1 MKNLKI
7 RTKLLATFMLVII
20 LFIGTVAIAIY
31 GLQANANK
39 YSEFYNVEYK
49 VTNNIMSMRRGLQII
64 VKDLAFITI
73 ESDESKK
80 ESYQDELQTELT
92 ALEENAYWLF
102 ENFTGDSQLLDSFSD
117 SIQKAMELQENV
129 ITTSE
134 TDNLEAQR
142 ILLEEYQPLVQE
154 AVNTLIQISAVEEK
168 TAEDNFLSTVDMQE
182 LLVAAQI
189 GMAVVALIIT
199 ILLSTYL
206 TRSITKPLRQL
217 ETAADKI
224 VNGNFDISVT
234 YESKDE
240 LGSLTK
246 SFKNMTFI
254 LETVIS
260 DASRL
265 LSEMADGNFDVR
277 TNAEERYVGSLQS
290 LLLSIRKLNK
300 DLSIT
305 LGQINQSADQVAS
318 GSGQVSNGA
327 QALAQGATEQAA
339 SVEELAST
347 ITNISYQ
354 VKSTADNAMEARS
367 KSNTAGGEAEI
378 CNNQMHDM
386 MDAME
391 EIARSSNEIS
401 KIIKTIEDIAFQTN
415 ILALNAAV
423 EAARAGEAGKGFAVV
438 AEEVRSLASKSS
450 VASKNTAELI
460 ESSVN
465 AVTRGT
471 KLANSTA
478 ESLVQVVNHV
488 RSASTKVDEIAN
500 AAEEQAGAIEQVTL
514 GVDQISSVV
523 QTNSA
528 TAEESAAASEELFS
542 QSSLLKSLVGRF
554 RLKGRS
560 SSMASQ
566 PAVSEPAAV
575 ESYDSNVYD
584 GGSFDSGSYDMS
596 YDDSDSFGGAADTSY
611 SAPSSSNKSYSNEV
625 IYDGA
630 KY

>member
-7 RTKLLATFMLVII
+7 RTKLLVTFMLVII
-20 LFIGTVAIAIY
+20 LFIGTVALAIT
-31 GLQANANK
+31 GLQTNASK

-64 VKDLAFITI
+64 VKNLSFITI
-73 ESDESKK
+73 DNKQT
-80 ESYQDELQTELT
+80 YQDELQKEL
-92 ALEENAYWLF
+92 ASLEENATWLH
-102 ENFTGDSQLLDSFSD
+102 ENFTGNTELLQSFET
-117 SIQKAMELQENV
+117 SIVEAISLQQE
-129 ITTSE
+129 IIKLAE
-134 TDNLEAQR
+134 TDNLQAQSM
-142 ILLEEYQPLVQE
+142 LLNEYQPLVEE
-154 AVNTLIQISAVEEK
+154 AVNTLIQISAEEEK
-168 TAEDNFLSTVDMQE
+168 TAEENYLSTVEMQE
-182 LLVAAQI
+182 WLVAAQV
-189 GMAVVALIIT
+189 GMAAAALVIT

-217 ETAADKI
+217 EDAAEKI
-224 VNGNFDISVT
+224 VNGHFDINVT

-246 SFKNMTFI
+246 SFKNMTYI
-254 LETVIS
+254 LDSVIS

-277 TNAEERYVGSLQS
+277 TKAEDKYVGNLQS

-300 DLSIT
+300 DLSVT
-305 LGQINQSADQVAS
+305 LGQINLSADQVAS

-347 ITNISYQ
+347 ITNISHQ
-354 VKSTADNAMEARS
+354 VNTTAENAIEARTR
-367 KSNTAGGEAEI
+367 SNTAGDEAEI

-386 MDAME
+386 MTAME

-460 ESSVN
+460 ENSVN

-478 ESLVQVVNHV
+478 ESLVQVVDHV

-500 AAEEQAGAIEQVTL
+500 AAEDQAGAIEQVTL

-528 TAEESAAASEELFS
+528 TAEESAAASQELSEQASMLKNLVAKFKLREEYA
-542 QSSLLKSLVGRF
+542 R
-554 RLKGRS
+554 
-560 SSMASQ
+560 MASQ
-566 PAVSEPAAV
+566 AE
-575 ESYDSNVYD
+575 YN
-584 GGSFDSGSYDMS
+584 
-596 YDDSDSFGGAADTSY
+596 SY
-611 SAPSSSNKSYSNEV
+611 SASSSNIIDLN
-625 IYDGA
+625 
-630 KY
+630 

>member
-80 ESYQDELQTELT
+80 KSYQDELQTELK
-92 ALEENAYWLF
+92 ALEKNADWLF

-528 TAEESAAASEELFS
+528 TAEESAAASQELS
-542 QSSLLKSLVGRF
+542 EQASTLKSLVAKFKLREEYI
-554 RLKGRS
+554 K
-560 SSMASQ
+560 MDSQ
-566 PAVSEPAAV
+566 TG
-575 ESYDSNVYD
+575 YTGY
-584 GGSFDSGSYDMS
+584 G
-596 YDDSDSFGGAADTSY
+596 T
-611 SAPSSSNKSYSNEV
+611 PSSN
-625 IYDGA
+625 IIDLD
-630 KY
+630 

>member
-7 RTKLLATFMLVII
+7 RTKLLVTFMLVII
-20 LFIGTVAIAIY
+20 LFIGTVALAIT
-31 GLQANANK
+31 GLQTNASK

-64 VKDLAFITI
+64 VKNLSFITI
-73 ESDESKK
+73 DNKQT
-80 ESYQDELQTELT
+80 YQDELQKEL
-92 ALEENAYWLF
+92 ASLEENATWLH
-102 ENFTGDSQLLDSFSD
+102 ENFTGNTELLQSFET
-117 SIQKAMELQENV
+117 SIVEAISLQQE
-129 ITTSE
+129 IIKLAE
-134 TDNLEAQR
+134 TDNLQAQSM
-142 ILLEEYQPLVQE
+142 LLNEYQPLVEE
-154 AVNTLIQISAVEEK
+154 AVNTLIQISAEEEK
-168 TAEDNFLSTVDMQE
+168 TAEENYLSTVEMQE
-182 LLVAAQI
+182 WLVAAQV
-189 GMAVVALIIT
+189 GMAAAALVIT

-217 ETAADKI
+217 EDAAEKI
-224 VNGNFDISVT
+224 VNGHFDINVT

-246 SFKNMTFI
+246 SFKNMTYI
-254 LETVIS
+254 LDSVIS

-277 TNAEERYVGSLQS
+277 TKAEDKYVGNLQS

-300 DLSIT
+300 DLSVT
-305 LGQINQSADQVAS
+305 LGQINLSADQVAS

-347 ITNISYQ
+347 ITNISHQ
-354 VKSTADNAMEARS
+354 VNTTAENAIEAKTR
-367 KSNTAGGEAEI
+367 SNTAGDEAEI

-386 MDAME
+386 MTAME

-460 ESSVN
+460 ENSVN

-478 ESLVQVVNHV
+478 ESLVQVVDHV

-528 TAEESAAASEELFS
+528 TAEESAAASQELSEQASMLKNLVAKFKLREEYA
-542 QSSLLKSLVGRF
+542 R
-554 RLKGRS
+554 
-560 SSMASQ
+560 MASQ
-566 PAVSEPAAV
+566 AE
-575 ESYDSNVYD
+575 YN
-584 GGSFDSGSYDMS
+584 
-596 YDDSDSFGGAADTSY
+596 SY
-611 SAPSSSNKSYSNEV
+611 SASSSNIIDLN
-625 IYDGA
+625 
-630 KY
+630 

>member
-1 MKNLKI
+1 MKKLKI
-7 RTKLLATFMLVII
+7 RTKLLVTFMLVII
-20 LFIGTVAIAIY
+20 LFIGTVAIAIT
-31 GLQANANK
+31 GLQTNASK

-64 VKDLAFITI
+64 VKNLSFITI
-73 ESDESKK
+73 DNKQT
-80 ESYQDELQTELT
+80 YQDELQKEL
-92 ALEENAYWLF
+92 ASLEENATWLH
-102 ENFTGDSQLLDSFSD
+102 ENFTGNTELLQSFET
-117 SIQKAMELQENV
+117 SIVEAISLQQE
-129 ITTSE
+129 IIKLAE
-134 TDNLEAQR
+134 TDNLQAQSM
-142 ILLEEYQPLVQE
+142 LLNEYQPLVEE
-154 AVNTLIQISAVEEK
+154 AVNTLIQISAEEEK
-168 TAEDNFLSTVDMQE
+168 TAEENYLSTVEMQE
-182 LLVAAQI
+182 WLVAAQV
-189 GMAVVALIIT
+189 GMAAAALVIT

-217 ETAADKI
+217 EDAAEKI
-224 VNGNFDISVT
+224 VNGHFDINVT

-246 SFKNMTFI
+246 SFKNMTYI
-254 LETVIS
+254 LDSVIS

-277 TNAEERYVGSLQS
+277 TKAEDKYVGNLQS

-300 DLSIT
+300 DLSVT
-305 LGQINQSADQVAS
+305 LGQINLSADQVAS

-347 ITNISYQ
+347 ITNISHQ
-354 VKSTADNAMEARS
+354 VNTTAENAIEARTR
-367 KSNTAGGEAEI
+367 SNTAGDEAEI

-386 MDAME
+386 MTAME

-460 ESSVN
+460 ENSVN

-478 ESLVQVVNHV
+478 ESLVQVVDHV

-528 TAEESAAASEELFS
+528 TAEESAAASQELSEQASMLKNLVAKFKLREEYA
-542 QSSLLKSLVGRF
+542 R
-554 RLKGRS
+554 
-560 SSMASQ
+560 MASQ
-566 PAVSEPAAV
+566 AE
-575 ESYDSNVYD
+575 YN
-584 GGSFDSGSYDMS
+584 
-596 YDDSDSFGGAADTSY
+596 SY
-611 SAPSSSNKSYSNEV
+611 SASSSNIIDLN
-625 IYDGA
+625 
-630 KY
+630 

>member
-528 TAEESAAASEELFS
+528 TAEESAAASQELS
-542 QSSLLKSLVGRF
+542 EQASTLKSLVAKFKLREEYA
-554 RLKGRS
+554 R
-560 SSMASQ
+560 MASQ
-566 PAVSEPAAV
+566 SEFN
-575 ESYDSNVYD
+575 SY
-584 GGSFDSGSYDMS
+584 G
-596 YDDSDSFGGAADTSY
+596 T
-611 SAPSSSNKSYSNEV
+611 PSSN
-625 IYDGA
+625 IIDLD
-630 KY
+630 

>member
-7 RTKLLATFMLVII
+7 RTKLLVTFMLVII
-20 LFIGTVAIAIY
+20 LFIGTVALAIT
-31 GLQANANK
+31 GLQTNASK

-64 VKDLAFITI
+64 VKNLSFITI
-73 ESDESKK
+73 DNKQT
-80 ESYQDELQTELT
+80 YQDELQKEL
-92 ALEENAYWLF
+92 ASLEENATWLH
-102 ENFTGDSQLLDSFSD
+102 ENFTGNTELLQSFET
-117 SIQKAMELQENV
+117 SIVEAISLQQE
-129 ITTSE
+129 IIKLAE
-134 TDNLEAQR
+134 TDNLQAQSM
-142 ILLEEYQPLVQE
+142 LLNEYQPLVEE
-154 AVNTLIQISAVEEK
+154 AVNTLIQISAEEEK
-168 TAEDNFLSTVDMQE
+168 TAEENYLSTVEMQE
-182 LLVAAQI
+182 WLVAAQV
-189 GMAVVALIIT
+189 GMAAAALVIT

-217 ETAADKI
+217 EDAAEKI
-224 VNGNFDISVT
+224 VNGHFDINVT

-246 SFKNMTFI
+246 SFKNMTYI
-254 LETVIS
+254 LDSVIS

-277 TNAEERYVGSLQS
+277 TKAEDKYVGNLQS

-300 DLSIT
+300 DLSVT
-305 LGQINQSADQVAS
+305 LGQINLSADQVAS

-347 ITNISYQ
+347 ITNISHQ
-354 VKSTADNAMEARS
+354 VNTTAENAIEARTR
-367 KSNTAGGEAEI
+367 SNTAGDEAEI

-386 MDAME
+386 MTAME

-460 ESSVN
+460 ENSVN

-478 ESLVQVVNHV
+478 ESLVQVVDHV

-528 TAEESAAASEELFS
+528 TAEESAAASQELSEQASMLKNLVAKFKLREEYA
-542 QSSLLKSLVGRF
+542 R
-554 RLKGRS
+554 
-560 SSMASQ
+560 MASQ
-566 PAVSEPAAV
+566 AE
-575 ESYDSNVYD
+575 YN
-584 GGSFDSGSYDMS
+584 
-596 YDDSDSFGGAADTSY
+596 SY
-611 SAPSSSNKSYSNEV
+611 SASSSNIIDLN
-625 IYDGA
+625 
-630 KY
+630 

>member
-73 ESDESKK
+73 ENDESKK

-102 ENFTGDSQLLDSFSD
+102 DNFTGDSQLLDSFSD

-528 TAEESAAASEELFS
+528 TAEESAAASQELS
-542 QSSLLKSLVGRF
+542 EQASTLKSLVAKFKLREEYA
-554 RLKGRS
+554 R
-560 SSMASQ
+560 MASQ
-566 PAVSEPAAV
+566 SEFN
-575 ESYDSNVYD
+575 SY
-584 GGSFDSGSYDMS
+584 G
-596 YDDSDSFGGAADTSY
+596 T
-611 SAPSSSNKSYSNEV
+611 PSSN
-625 IYDGA
+625 IIDLD
-630 KY
+630 

>member
-367 KSNTAGGEAEI
+367 KSNTAGEEAEV
-378 CNNQMHDM
+378 CNDQMHDM

-528 TAEESAAASEELFS
+528 TAEESAAASQELS
-542 QSSLLKSLVGRF
+542 EQASTLKSLVAKFKLREEYI
-554 RLKGRS
+554 K
-560 SSMASQ
+560 MDSQ
-566 PAVSEPAAV
+566 TG
-575 ESYDSNVYD
+575 YTGY
-584 GGSFDSGSYDMS
+584 G
-596 YDDSDSFGGAADTSY
+596 T
-611 SAPSSSNKSYSNEV
+611 PSSN
-625 IYDGA
+625 IIDLD
-630 KY
+630 

>member
-80 ESYQDELQTELT
+80 ECYQDELQTELT

-117 SIQKAMELQENV
+117 SIQKAMELQEN
-129 ITTSE
+129 IINTSK

-277 TNAEERYVGSLQS
+277 TNAEERYVGNLQS

-354 VKSTADNAMEARS
+354 VKSTADNAMDDTTKELHGYVSRV
-367 KSNTAGGEAEI
+367 KTAPEI
-378 CNNQMHDM
+378 K
-386 MDAME
+386 E
-391 EIARSSNEIS
+391 EYMRFE
-401 KIIKTIEDIAFQTN
+401 EF
-415 ILALNAAV
+415 LAYERK
-423 EAARAGEAGKGFAVV
+423 EAAQEAAQDTRIQSILELLEDYGE
-438 AEEVRSLASKSS
+438 
-450 VASKNTAELI
+450 I
-460 ESSVN
+460 P
-465 AVTRGT
+465 
-471 KLANSTA
+471 
-478 ESLVQVVNHV
+478 ESL
-488 RSASTKVDEIAN
+488 K
-500 AAEEQAGAIEQVTL
+500 
-514 GVDQISSVV
+514 
-523 QTNSA
+523 
-528 TAEESAAASEELFS
+528 EELRCADSDTLRRYHNLAAKADSIEAFTEMLCS
-542 QSSLLKSLVGRF
+542 HK
-554 RLKGRS
+554 
-560 SSMASQ
+560 ASQ
-566 PAVSEPAAV
+566 
-575 ESYDSNVYD
+575 
-584 GGSFDSGSYDMS
+584 
-596 YDDSDSFGGAADTSY
+596 T
-611 SAPSSSNKSYSNEV
+611 
-625 IYDGA
+625 
-630 KY
+630 

>member
-7 RTKLLATFMLVII
+7 RTKLLVTFMLVII
-20 LFIGTVAIAIY
+20 LFIGTVAIAIA
-31 GLQANANK
+31 GLQANADK

-64 VKDLAFITI
+64 VKDLSFITI

-80 ESYQDELQTELT
+80 GSYQEEMQTELT

-102 ENFTGDSQLLDSFSD
+102 ENFTGDSQLLDSFSTN
-117 SIQKAMELQENV
+117 IQEAMTLQQKV
-129 ITTSE
+129 LDTSK

-154 AVNTLIQISAVEEK
+154 AVNTLIQISAAEEK
-168 TAEDNFLSTVDMQE
+168 TAEDNFLSTVSMQE
-182 LLVAAQI
+182 LLVAAQV
-189 GMAVVALIIT
+189 GMAAVALVIT

-217 ETAADKI
+217 EDAADKI
-224 VNGNFDISVT
+224 VNGNFDITVT

-246 SFKNMTFI
+246 AFKNMTFI

-277 TNAEERYVGSLQS
+277 TRAEERYVGNLQS

-305 LGQINQSADQVAS
+305 LGQINLSADQVAS

-347 ITNISYQ
+347 ITNISHQ

-367 KSNTAGGEAEI
+367 KSNTAGEEAEV

-528 TAEESAAASEELFS
+528 TAEESAAASQELSEQASMLKNLVAKFKLREEYA
-542 QSSLLKSLVGRF
+542 K
-554 RLKGRS
+554 
-560 SSMASQ
+560 MASQ
-566 PAVSEPAAV
+566 
-575 ESYDSNVYD
+575 
-584 GGSFDSGSYDMS
+584 SG
-596 YDDSDSFGGAADTSY
+596 FTSY
-611 SAPSSSNKSYSNEV
+611 GTPSSN
-625 IYDGA
+625 IIDLD
-630 KY
+630 

>member
-64 VKDLAFITI
+64 VKNLAFITI

-528 TAEESAAASEELFS
+528 TAEESAAASQELS
-542 QSSLLKSLVGRF
+542 EQASTLKSLVAKFKLREEYI
-554 RLKGRS
+554 K
-560 SSMASQ
+560 MDSQ
-566 PAVSEPAAV
+566 TG
-575 ESYDSNVYD
+575 YTGY
-584 GGSFDSGSYDMS
+584 G
-596 YDDSDSFGGAADTSY
+596 T
-611 SAPSSSNKSYSNEV
+611 PSSN
-625 IYDGA
+625 IIDLD
-630 KY
+630 

>member
-528 TAEESAAASEELFS
+528 TAEESAAASQELS
-542 QSSLLKSLVGRF
+542 EQASTLKSLVAKFKLREEYI
-554 RLKGRS
+554 K
-560 SSMASQ
+560 MDSQ
-566 PAVSEPAAV
+566 TG
-575 ESYDSNVYD
+575 YTGY
-584 GGSFDSGSYDMS
+584 G
-596 YDDSDSFGGAADTSY
+596 T
-611 SAPSSSNKSYSNEV
+611 PSSN
-625 IYDGA
+625 IIDLD
-630 KY
+630 

>member
-117 SIQKAMELQENV
+117 SIQKAMELQEN
-129 ITTSE
+129 IINTSK

-277 TNAEERYVGSLQS
+277 TNAEERYVGNLQS

-354 VKSTADNAMEARS
+354 VKSTADNAMEAKS
-367 KSNTAGGEAEI
+367 KSNTAGEEAEV
-378 CNNQMHDM
+378 CNDQMHDM
-386 MDAME
+386 MNAME

-528 TAEESAAASEELFS
+528 TAEESAAASQELS
-542 QSSLLKSLVGRF
+542 EQASTLKSLVAKFKLREEYI
-554 RLKGRS
+554 K
-560 SSMASQ
+560 MDSQ
-566 PAVSEPAAV
+566 TG
-575 ESYDSNVYD
+575 YTGY
-584 GGSFDSGSYDMS
+584 G
-596 YDDSDSFGGAADTSY
+596 T
-611 SAPSSSNKSYSNEV
+611 PSSN
-625 IYDGA
+625 IIDLD
-630 KY
+630 

>member
-80 ESYQDELQTELT
+80 GSYQDELQTELT

-102 ENFTGDSQLLDSFSD
+102 DNFTGDSQLLDSFSD
-117 SIQKAMELQENV
+117 SIQKAMELQEN
-129 ITTSE
+129 IINTSK

-277 TNAEERYVGSLQS
+277 TNAEERYVGNLQS

-354 VKSTADNAMEARS
+354 VKSTADNAMEAKS
-367 KSNTAGGEAEI
+367 KSNTAGEEAEV
-378 CNNQMHDM
+378 CNDQMHDM
-386 MDAME
+386 MNAME

-528 TAEESAAASEELFS
+528 TAEESAAASQELS
-542 QSSLLKSLVGRF
+542 EQASTLKSLVAKFKLREEYI
-554 RLKGRS
+554 K
-560 SSMASQ
+560 MDSQ
-566 PAVSEPAAV
+566 TG
-575 ESYDSNVYD
+575 YTGY
-584 GGSFDSGSYDMS
+584 G
-596 YDDSDSFGGAADTSY
+596 T
-611 SAPSSSNKSYSNEV
+611 PSSN
-625 IYDGA
+625 IIDLD
-630 KY
+630 

>member
-7 RTKLLATFMLVII
+7 RTKLLVTFMLVII
-20 LFIGTVAIAIY
+20 LFIGTVAIAIT
-31 GLQANANK
+31 GLQTNASK

-64 VKDLAFITI
+64 VKNLSFITI
-73 ESDESKK
+73 DNKQT
-80 ESYQDELQTELT
+80 YQDELQKEL
-92 ALEENAYWLF
+92 ASLEENATWLH
-102 ENFTGDSQLLDSFSD
+102 ENFTGNTELLQSFET
-117 SIQKAMELQENV
+117 SIVEAISLQQE
-129 ITTSE
+129 IIKLAE
-134 TDNLEAQR
+134 TDNLQAQSM
-142 ILLEEYQPLVQE
+142 LLNEYQPLVEE
-154 AVNTLIQISAVEEK
+154 AVNTLIQISAEEEK
-168 TAEDNFLSTVDMQE
+168 TAEENYLSTVEMQE
-182 LLVAAQI
+182 WLVAAQV
-189 GMAVVALIIT
+189 GMAAAALVIT

-217 ETAADKI
+217 EDAAEKI
-224 VNGNFDISVT
+224 VNGHFDINVT

-246 SFKNMTFI
+246 SFKNMTYI
-254 LETVIS
+254 LDSVIS

-277 TNAEERYVGSLQS
+277 TKAEDKYVGNLQS

-300 DLSIT
+300 DLSVT
-305 LGQINQSADQVAS
+305 LGQINLSADQVAS

-347 ITNISYQ
+347 ITNISHQ
-354 VKSTADNAMEARS
+354 VNTTAENAIEARTR
-367 KSNTAGGEAEI
+367 SNTAGDEAEI

-386 MDAME
+386 MTAME

-460 ESSVN
+460 ENSVN

-478 ESLVQVVNHV
+478 ESLVQVVDHV

-528 TAEESAAASEELFS
+528 TAEESAAASQELSEQASMLKNLVAKFKLREEYA
-542 QSSLLKSLVGRF
+542 R
-554 RLKGRS
+554 
-560 SSMASQ
+560 MASQ
-566 PAVSEPAAV
+566 AE
-575 ESYDSNVYD
+575 YN
-584 GGSFDSGSYDMS
+584 
-596 YDDSDSFGGAADTSY
+596 SY
-611 SAPSSSNKSYSNEV
+611 SAPSSNIIDLN
-625 IYDGA
+625 
-630 KY
+630 

>member
-73 ESDESKK
+73 ENDESKK

-528 TAEESAAASEELFS
+528 TAEESAAASQELS
-542 QSSLLKSLVGRF
+542 EQASTLKSLVAKFKLREEYI
-554 RLKGRS
+554 K
-560 SSMASQ
+560 MDSQ
-566 PAVSEPAAV
+566 TG
-575 ESYDSNVYD
+575 YTGY
-584 GGSFDSGSYDMS
+584 G
-596 YDDSDSFGGAADTSY
+596 T
-611 SAPSSSNKSYSNEV
+611 PSSN
-625 IYDGA
+625 IIDLD
-630 KY
+630 

>member
-102 ENFTGDSQLLDSFSD
+102 DNFTGDSQLLDSFSD

-528 TAEESAAASEELFS
+528 TAEESAAASQELS
-542 QSSLLKSLVGRF
+542 EQASTLKSLVAKFKLREEYI
-554 RLKGRS
+554 K
-560 SSMASQ
+560 MDSQ
-566 PAVSEPAAV
+566 TG
-575 ESYDSNVYD
+575 YTGY
-584 GGSFDSGSYDMS
+584 G
-596 YDDSDSFGGAADTSY
+596 T
-611 SAPSSSNKSYSNEV
+611 PSSN
-625 IYDGA
+625 IIDLD
-630 KY
+630 

>member
-117 SIQKAMELQENV
+117 SIKKAMELQENV

-528 TAEESAAASEELFS
+528 TAEESAAASQELS
-542 QSSLLKSLVGRF
+542 EQASTLKSLVAKFKLREEYIN
-554 RLKGRS
+554 
-560 SSMASQ
+560 MDSQ
-566 PAVSEPAAV
+566 TG
-575 ESYDSNVYD
+575 Y
-584 GGSFDSGSYDMS
+584 
-596 YDDSDSFGGAADTSY
+596 TSY
-611 SAPSSSNKSYSNEV
+611 GTPSSN
-625 IYDGA
+625 IIDLD
-630 KY
+630 

>member
-80 ESYQDELQTELT
+80 GSYQDELQTELT

-102 ENFTGDSQLLDSFSD
+102 DNFTGDSQLLDSFSD
-117 SIQKAMELQENV
+117 SIQKAMELQEN
-129 ITTSE
+129 IINTSK

-189 GMAVVALIIT
+189 GMAAVALVIT

-206 TRSITKPLRQL
+206 TSSITKPLRQL
-217 ETAADKI
+217 EAAADKI

-277 TNAEERYVGSLQS
+277 TNAEERYVGNLQS

-354 VKSTADNAMEARS
+354 VKSTADNAMEAKS
-367 KSNTAGGEAEI
+367 KSNTAGEEAEV
-378 CNNQMHDM
+378 CNDQMHDM

-528 TAEESAAASEELFS
+528 TAEESAAASQELS
-542 QSSLLKSLVGRF
+542 EQASTLKSLVAKFKLREEYA
-554 RLKGRS
+554 R
-560 SSMASQ
+560 MASQ
-566 PAVSEPAAV
+566 SEFN
-575 ESYDSNVYD
+575 SY
-584 GGSFDSGSYDMS
+584 G
-596 YDDSDSFGGAADTSY
+596 T
-611 SAPSSSNKSYSNEV
+611 PSSN
-625 IYDGA
+625 IIDLD
-630 KY
+630 

>member
-80 ESYQDELQTELT
+80 GSYQDELQTELT

-102 ENFTGDSQLLDSFSD
+102 DNFTGDSQLLDSFSD
-117 SIQKAMELQENV
+117 SIQKAMELQEN
-129 ITTSE
+129 IINTSK

-528 TAEESAAASEELFS
+528 TAEESAAASQELS
-542 QSSLLKSLVGRF
+542 EQASTLKSLVAKFKLREEYI
-554 RLKGRS
+554 K
-560 SSMASQ
+560 MDSQ
-566 PAVSEPAAV
+566 TG
-575 ESYDSNVYD
+575 YTGY
-584 GGSFDSGSYDMS
+584 G
-596 YDDSDSFGGAADTSY
+596 T
-611 SAPSSSNKSYSNEV
+611 PSSN
-625 IYDGA
+625 IIDLD
-630 KY
+630 

>member
-367 KSNTAGGEAEI
+367 KSNTAGEEAEV
-378 CNNQMHDM
+378 CNDQMHDM
-386 MDAME
+386 MNAME

-528 TAEESAAASEELFS
+528 TAEESAAASQELS
-542 QSSLLKSLVGRF
+542 EQASTLKSLVAKFKLREEYI
-554 RLKGRS
+554 K
-560 SSMASQ
+560 MDSQ
-566 PAVSEPAAV
+566 TG
-575 ESYDSNVYD
+575 YTGY
-584 GGSFDSGSYDMS
+584 G
-596 YDDSDSFGGAADTSY
+596 T
-611 SAPSSSNKSYSNEV
+611 PSSN
-625 IYDGA
+625 IIDLD
-630 KY
+630 

>member
-423 EAARAGEAGKGFAVV
+423 EAARAGQAGKGFAVV

-528 TAEESAAASEELFS
+528 TAEESAAASQELS
-542 QSSLLKSLVGRF
+542 EQASTLKSLVAKFKLREEYI
-554 RLKGRS
+554 K
-560 SSMASQ
+560 MDSQ
-566 PAVSEPAAV
+566 TG
-575 ESYDSNVYD
+575 YTGY
-584 GGSFDSGSYDMS
+584 G
-596 YDDSDSFGGAADTSY
+596 T
-611 SAPSSSNKSYSNEV
+611 PSSN
-625 IYDGA
+625 IIDLD
-630 KY
+630 

>member
-528 TAEESAAASEELFS
+528 TAEESAAASEELSS
-542 QSSLLKSLVGRF
+542 QANLLKNLMRSF
-554 RLKGRS
+554 KLKDVR
-560 SSMASQ
+560 
-566 PAVSEPAAV
+566 
-575 ESYDSNVYD
+575 
-584 GGSFDSGSYDMS
+584 
-596 YDDSDSFGGAADTSY
+596 
-611 SAPSSSNKSYSNEV
+611 
-625 IYDGA
+625 
-630 KY
+630 

>member
-64 VKDLAFITI
+64 VKNLAFITI

-80 ESYQDELQTELT
+80 GSYQDELQTELT

-117 SIQKAMELQENV
+117 SIQKAMELQENI
-129 ITTSE
+129 ITTSK

-182 LLVAAQI
+182 LLVAAQV

-217 ETAADKI
+217 EAAADKI

-528 TAEESAAASEELFS
+528 TAEESAAASQELS
-542 QSSLLKSLVGRF
+542 EQASTLKSLVAKFKLREEYF
-554 RLKGRS
+554 K
-560 SSMASQ
+560 MDSQ
-566 PAVSEPAAV
+566 TG
-575 ESYDSNVYD
+575 YTGY
-584 GGSFDSGSYDMS
+584 G
-596 YDDSDSFGGAADTSY
+596 T
-611 SAPSSSNKSYSNEV
+611 PSSN
-625 IYDGA
+625 IIDLD
-630 KY
+630 